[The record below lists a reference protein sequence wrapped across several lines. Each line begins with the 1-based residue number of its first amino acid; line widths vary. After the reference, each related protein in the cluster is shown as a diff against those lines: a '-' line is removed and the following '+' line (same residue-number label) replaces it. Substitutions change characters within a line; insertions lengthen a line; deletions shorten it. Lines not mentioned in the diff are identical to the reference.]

1 MWKWLI
7 TGILIAVAAA
17 FVFLNSS
24 AAEEEEISTKELE
37 EKLAEEQA
45 DDYYFVDVREPDE
58 FREGHIEQM
67 KNYPLS
73 MLSED
78 YASLP
83 QDKPLVIICRSGNR
97 SEQAVEFLEQEG
109 FDDLINVEGG
119 MLDWEGETV
128 Q

>member
-1 MWKWLI
+1 MWKWMI
-7 TGILIAVAAA
+7 TGILTAAAAA
-17 FVFLNSS
+17 FIFLNSS
-24 AAEEEEISTKELE
+24 AEEEISTKELE
-37 EKLAEEQA
+37 EKLTEEQA

-67 KNYPLS
+67 ENYPLS
-73 MLSED
+73 TLSEE

-83 QDKPLVIICRSGNR
+83 QDKPLVIICRSGSR

-119 MLDWEGETV
+119 MLEWEGATV

>member
-1 MWKWLI
+1 M
-7 TGILIAVAAA
+7 TGMIAAGAAI
-17 FVFLNSS
+17 FMLLNS
-24 AAEEEEISTKELE
+24 AGAEEEISTKELE
-37 EKLAEEQA
+37 EKLAGEQA

-58 FREGHIEQM
+58 FEEGHIAQM
-67 KNYPLS
+67 ENYPLS
-73 MLSED
+73 TLSED

-83 QDKPLVIICRSGNR
+83 QDKPMVIICRSGNR